1 MASSSDSSVDL
12 ATVDALE
19 LLPDNSAAN
28 WHSYAHSVEVL
39 LSSVVVSGYNL
50 RSVVFQEG
58 GGLQPVAPTAPTGP
72 APAHPGAEPS
82 PPSDPPTFAPNVN
95 DPQSSETAIRTY
107 RTNLQ
112 EHLRLQLRY
121 EDDRRIY
128 DDAAA
133 RYNKYQEDLDTY
145 TAELA
150 DYTTK
155 INAWRVADRRALA
168 ILLATIPSSL
178 KRELTFLLLP
188 PVATAS
194 RPFRSAGRCHSLRP
208 YQGGQCCGQTTH
220 ATETCFKALS
230 DEWFARGN
238 TGTPPRWSALNPR
251 PTPLEVRSSP
261 LYEPPSSTH
270 AHQALA
276 PPHQQHQQQQQ
287 QQQLGNQQQ
296 GSQHSPF
303 LPGLVGVLPL
313 QPISRVRPRRRLQ
326 VAV

>member
-28 WHSYAHSVEVL
+28 WHSYAHSVEVF

-58 GGLQPVAPTAPTGP
+58 GGLQPVAPTTPTGP
-72 APAHPGAEPS
+72 APAHPGTEPS
-82 PPSDPPTFAPNVN
+82 PPGDPPTFAPNVN

-128 DDAAA
+128 DDATA

-145 TAELA
+145 TTELA

-155 INAWRVADRRALA
+155 ITVWRVADRRALA

-178 KRELTFLLLP
+178 KRELSPTSSSHLWRLLVDLFDRQDVTTLYALIKEFGTLSMDSTSGAAAFTRRVLDLARRLATLNVVYP
-188 PVATAS
+188 DTVICCHLLEGLTPAFDAHKLAYMQLISKHHTLAEVTQWIITTEAEILRHSSSTVAAAQS
-194 RPFRSAGRCHSLRP
+194 RSS
-208 YQGGQCCGQTTH
+208 QGG
-220 ATETCFKALS
+220 
-230 DEWFARGN
+230 R
-238 TGTPPRWSALNPR
+238 
-251 PTPLEVRSSP
+251 
-261 LYEPPSSTH
+261 
-270 AHQALA
+270 
-276 PPHQQHQQQQQ
+276 
-287 QQQLGNQQQ
+287 
-296 GSQHSPF
+296 
-303 LPGLVGVLPL
+303 
-313 QPISRVRPRRRLQ
+313 
-326 VAV
+326 

>member
-58 GGLQPVAPTAPTGP
+58 GGLQPAAPTAPTGP

-82 PPSDPPTFAPNVN
+82 PPGDPPAFAPNVN

-155 INAWRVADRRALA
+155 ITAWRVADRRVTCACHSSRHHPLLPQTRAL
-168 ILLATIPSSL
+168 TY
-178 KRELTFLLLP
+178 LLLP
-188 PVATAS
+188 PVATAAAFTRRVLDLS
-194 RPFRSAGRCHSLRP
+194 RRLAALDVVYPDTVICCHLLEGLTPAFDAHKLAYMQLISKHHTPAEVAQWIITTEAEILRHSSSTAAAAQSRSNRGGRGGTALRP
-208 YQGGQCCGQTTH
+208 NYPCH
-220 ATETCFKALS
+220 
-230 DEWFARGN
+230 
-238 TGTPPRWSALNPR
+238 
-251 PTPLEVRSSP
+251 
-261 LYEPPSSTH
+261 
-270 AHQALA
+270 
-276 PPHQQHQQQQQ
+276 
-287 QQQLGNQQQ
+287 
-296 GSQHSPF
+296 
-303 LPGLVGVLPL
+303 
-313 QPISRVRPRRRLQ
+313 
-326 VAV
+326 

>member
-19 LLPDNSAAN
+19 LLPDNSVAN

-50 RSVVFQEG
+50 RSAVFQEG
-58 GGLQPVAPTAPTGP
+58 SELQPVAPTAPTGP

-82 PPSDPPTFAPNVN
+82 PPGDPPTFAPNVS

-128 DDAAA
+128 DEAAA
-133 RYNKYQEDLDTY
+133 RYNTYLEDLDTY

-168 ILLATIPSSL
+168 ILLATILSSL
-178 KRELTFLLLP
+178 KRELSPTSSSHLWRLLVDLFDRQD
-188 PVATAS
+188 VATLYTLIKEFGTLSMDSTSGAAAFTC
-194 RPFRSAGRCHSLRP
+194 RVLDLARRLATLDVRG
-208 YQGGQCCGQTTH
+208 GQTTH

-276 PPHQQHQQQQQ
+276 PPQQQHQQQQQ

-296 GSQHSPF
+296 GS
-303 LPGLVGVLPL
+303 
-313 QPISRVRPRRRLQ
+313 
-326 VAV
+326 

>member
-82 PPSDPPTFAPNVN
+82 PPGDPPTFAPNVN

-128 DDAAA
+128 DEAAA

-155 INAWRVADRRALA
+155 ITAWRVADWRALA

-178 KRELTFLLLP
+178 KRELSPTSSSHLWRLLVDLFDRQD
-188 PVATAS
+188 VATLYALIKEFGTLSMDSTSGAAAFTRRVLDLARRLATLDVVYPDTVICCHLLEGLTPAFDAHKLAYMQLISKHHTPAEVAQWIITTEAEILRHSSSTAAAAQS
-194 RPFRSAGRCHSLRP
+194 RSTRGGRTALRP
-208 YQGGQCCGQTTH
+208 NHPCH
-220 ATETCFKALS
+220 
-230 DEWFARGN
+230 
-238 TGTPPRWSALNPR
+238 
-251 PTPLEVRSSP
+251 
-261 LYEPPSSTH
+261 
-270 AHQALA
+270 
-276 PPHQQHQQQQQ
+276 
-287 QQQLGNQQQ
+287 
-296 GSQHSPF
+296 
-303 LPGLVGVLPL
+303 
-313 QPISRVRPRRRLQ
+313 
-326 VAV
+326 